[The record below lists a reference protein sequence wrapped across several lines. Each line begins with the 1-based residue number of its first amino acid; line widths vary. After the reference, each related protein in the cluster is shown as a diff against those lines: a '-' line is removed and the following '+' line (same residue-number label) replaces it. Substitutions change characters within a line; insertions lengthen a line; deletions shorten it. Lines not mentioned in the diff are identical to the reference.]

1 MDVNM
6 NVRNGIV
13 GKETW
18 PLLKDGRVLGS
29 GGQSEQR
36 ALHTRGLLS
45 PAAWLPGAPR
55 PPQNFIQSRFTYGP
69 LQVVSK
75 QPLCRDSL
83 PLSTGL
89 TGLQGHGGKM
99 CSPLAS
105 VSCSGHTAPVAE

>member
-29 GGQSEQR
+29 GGQSERR

-55 PPQNFIQSRFTYGP
+55 PPHPCAGGAR
-69 LQVVSK
+69 
-75 QPLCRDSL
+75 
-83 PLSTGL
+83 L
-89 TGLQGHGGKM
+89 TGPRYLLLLRK
-99 CSPLAS
+99 CF
-105 VSCSGHTAPVAE
+105 